1 MSSRAISWSGKRRS
15 CYEAKRTTGR
25 AGALRT
31 LAALA
36 CLAAP
41 LSGQAAA
48 TPTEPQ
54 VKAAFIYNFAQFVQW
69 PTAGE
74 TPGAVTVCV
83 LGASSLGAFL
93 SALSGRPV
101 GGATLRVR
109 TVASAQPSCNILVIP
124 DGQAEQLPAAL
135 EKSRGGHVLIVG
147 ETPGLAERGAA
158 INLFLEQ
165 NRVRFEVNIDAANR
179 AGLAISSQLLRLAR
193 IVHDRS

>member
-1 MSSRAISWSGKRRS
+1 MSSPALAWSGRHGTR
-15 CYEAKRTTGR
+15 YGQQGTTGW
-25 AGALRT
+25 AGRCAA
-31 LAALA
+31 LAALT
-36 CLAAP
+36 CLLVP
-41 LSGQAAA
+41 LDAQAGPA
-48 TPTEPQ
+48 PTEPQ

-69 PTAGE
+69 PTAPQ
-74 TPGAVTVCV
+74 TPGAVTVCL
-83 LGASSLGAFL
+83 LGTSALGNFL

-109 TVASAQPSCNILVIP
+109 TVAGDQPFCNILVIP
-124 DGQAEQLPAAL
+124 DGEADQLPAAL

>member
-1 MSSRAISWSGKRRS
+1 
-15 CYEAKRTTGR
+15 
-25 AGALRT
+25 LV
-31 LAALA
+31 
-36 CLAAP
+36 CLVVP
-41 LSGQAAA
+41 LGGQAAA
-48 TPTEPQ
+48 AAAEPQ

-69 PTAGE
+69 PTAGQ
-74 TPGAVTVCV
+74 TPGVVTMCV
-83 LGASSLGAFL
+83 LGTSALGNFL

-109 TVASAQPSCNILVIP
+109 TVAGDQPFCNILVIP
-124 DGQAEQLPAAL
+124 DGEADQLPAAL

-165 NRVRFEVNIDAANR
+165 NRVRFEVNIDAAKR